1 MLTGFSYALHMLWLI
16 TGLNAMR
23 ALDELGILESIMK
36 KTGDKTTSWLYQVM
50 ANTRSYLRREFHILF
65 PTRCLSHSS
74 SMSSIPESSDL
85 ESTGLPFSKPFCL
98 SFCLC
103 STQML
108 STSIRNPFVSYNS
121 SPALI
126 ICAPKMGPLMKLT
139 W

>member
-1 MLTGFSYALHMLWLI
+1 MLTGFSYTLHMLWHI

-36 KTGDKTTSWLYQVM
+36 KTGDKPLHVYIRLWP
-50 ANTRSYLRREFHILF
+50 TRSYLRREFHILF
-65 PTRCLSHSS
+65 PTRFLSHSS

-85 ESTGLPFSKPFCL
+85 ESTGLPFSK

-108 STSIRNPFVSYNS
+108 STSIRNPFVSYHS